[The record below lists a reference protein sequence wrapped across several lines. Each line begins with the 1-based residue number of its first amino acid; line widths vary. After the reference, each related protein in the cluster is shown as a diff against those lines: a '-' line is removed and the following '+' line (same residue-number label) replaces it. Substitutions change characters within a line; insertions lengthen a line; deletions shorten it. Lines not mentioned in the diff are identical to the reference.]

1 VRCSEPPGPQLT
13 CAADRKRT
21 DLYRDRVVSADM
33 AMTRISNATSLFV
46 HSGCGEPQTLVESLV
61 ANRGIWRGLRILTG
75 LQGAAGAYTDPRYTE
90 HFRPELFMVNRAAAA
105 GLEQGTA
112 SYVPCGLS
120 EIPALISRD
129 GVDVAFVQ
137 VSPPN
142 RQGYCTLGVTVAYT
156 KAALSVARLVVAEV
170 NQRMPRTCGDTIVH
184 ESELD
189 LIVESDRPVLEVT
202 AGKVT
207 TDLSMIGSAVVGLI
221 PDRASV
227 QVGIGAAAE
236 SAWTYLAQR
245 PELHIHTGSIS
256 DAAIPTIDAQAA
268 TGGPVIA
275 SQLIGSSK
283 LYEYAHENPDIELH
297 QVSRTHD
304 PRHLGTIDRFVA
316 INSALEVDL
325 RGQANSEMLAGGQV
339 SAGGGA
345 VDFGMGSFL
354 SRGGFSVIALA
365 STTSRGSSR
374 IVPRLTD
381 GVVTLP
387 SALVD
392 FVVTEQGIA
401 DLRGRS
407 LDERAQALVCV
418 AAPQHREELS
428 ADRARPPVPKSS

>member
-1 VRCSEPPGPQLT
+1 
-13 CAADRKRT
+13 
-21 DLYRDRVVSADM
+21 M
-33 AMTRISNATSLFV
+33 AMKHISHAASLFV
-46 HSGCGEPQTLVESLV
+46 HSGCGEPQTLVESLI

-75 LQGAAGAYTDPRYTE
+75 LQGAAGAYTDPRFAE
-90 HFRPELFMVNRAAAA
+90 HFRPELFMVNGAAAA
-105 GLEQGTA
+105 GLDQGTA

-120 EIPALISRD
+120 EIPALIRRD

-142 RQGYCTLGVTVAYT
+142 RKGYVSLGVTVAYT
-156 KAALSVARLVVAEV
+156 KAALSAARFVVAEV

-189 LIVESDRPVLEVT
+189 LIVESDRPVLEVS
-202 AGKVT
+202 AGKVS

-245 PELHIHTGSIS
+245 PDLRVHTGSIS
-256 DAAIPTIDAQAA
+256 DAAIPMMEAQAGSGA
-268 TGGPVIA
+268 PMIA
-275 SQLIGSSK
+275 SQLIGSK
-283 LYEYAHENPDIELH
+283 ELYEYADENPNIELH

-325 RGQANSEMLAGGQV
+325 RGQTNSEMLGGRQV

-354 SRGGFSVIALA
+354 SQGGFSVIALA
-365 STTSRGSSR
+365 STTSSGRSR
-374 IVPRLTD
+374 IVPRLSD

-392 FVVTEQGIA
+392 FLVTEQGIA

-407 LDERAQALVCV
+407 LDERAQALVSV
-418 AAPQHREELS
+418 AAPQHRERLL
-428 ADRARPPVPKSS
+428 ADPARPPVPKSS